1 ALWDGQH
8 PPDPNDTISYLQH
21 YLALFHNS
29 KETFLKYRTSKAV
42 KKDAA
47 IFAAGSVPVITLQE
61 EATMSRAEV
70 AARKKADGE
79 LRKAL
84 VEQYKMEYSSY
95 NMPKVHLMKHF
106 GEVISEFGELQAFF
120 TSIVELNHQPL
131 NSAYS
136 KSNKVDAIEQT
147 LRYAGHRDA
156 MNVRVANCTHLLQQS
171 TTPDEVVADAKLW
184 LRIFVTKKARLVVYT
199 KNCSRMTPAK
209 H

>member
-29 KETFLKYRTSKAV
+29 KETFLKYRASKAV
-42 KKDAA
+42 KKGATVFTA
-47 IFAAGSVPVITLQE
+47 ESVPVIILQE

-79 LRKAL
+79 SRKAL
-84 VEQYKMEYSSY
+84 VEQYKMEHSSF

-106 GEVISEFGELQAFF
+106 GEVIPEFGELQAFS
-120 TSIVELNHQPL
+120 TSIVELNHKPL

-136 KSNKVDAIEQT
+136 KSNKVDATEQT
-147 LRYAGHRDA
+147 LHHAGHRDV
-156 MNVRVANCTHLLQQS
+156 MNVRVANCTHLL
-171 TTPDEVVADAKLW
+171 
-184 LRIFVTKKARLVVYT
+184 
-199 KNCSRMTPAK
+199 
-209 H
+209 